1 MQSKTLVPPNGVQ
14 RKIHKIP
21 APAKK
26 KSPEKA
32 VRKEAF
38 TIDFVCMILKQAEI
52 ITNDH
57 IATIKER
64 ENEQRRLLRRQYG
77 KNSITPITPV
87 DVISSMRLRLS
98 ANKKDVLTE
107 NIIMNALASY
117 WKLPFLKI
125 DLSKLRASE
134 VTAKLSEPFARKHLA
149 VPVLPSKTM
158 LLVAFVN
165 PLDIEAMEAI
175 KKATKMDVRPVI
187 STKSD
192 ILRAIE
198 RCYAEKRSKDTTR
211 RNRDNF
217 RTFIRA
223 ATKDLPNAYATKEEP
238 ILRPGDTGQYEE
250 KHIVKAVNSLLHYAV
265 DQRASDIHIEPKR
278 EFSVIRL
285 RIDGFLH
292 EFDHIPLEVHTSFVV
307 RLKALAGLHIAEKR
321 KPQDGSF
328 QANFHEKDLEFRIAT
343 MPVAFGEKIMIRA
356 LDPTMLLQRV
366 EELGLSREGL
376 RIYRSLLSYNNGM
389 ILVTGPTGSGKT
401 TTLYSTLNTLAERAI
416 NITTI
421 EDPVELVHEDF
432 NQIAVQ
438 PAVGLTFGT
447 AIRHI
452 VRQASDVIMVGEV
465 RDEETAENA
474 FKAALTG
481 HLVISTLH
489 TNDAPSTVV
498 RLADMGVQPSLMET
512 ALLGV
517 VSQRLVRKVCDM
529 CGEPYRPAPEELQ
542 AMGLT
547 EEDIAGFPIRKG
559 FGCDQCRET
568 GYLGRTAIFELMP
581 ITEGVKN
588 QIHNNAAAHIIKK
601 VAIQEGMRTLRD
613 SAIAKLKAG
622 ITSPEEVLRVIGGFD
637 LALVGDEN
645 WSL

>member
-1 MQSKTLVPPNGVQ
+1 MQSKTVIPANGVQ

-21 APAKK
+21 APAPKK
-26 KSPEKA
+26 LPEKS

-38 TIDFVCMILKQAEI
+38 TVDFVCMILKQSKI
-52 ITNDH
+52 ITNEH

-64 ENEQRRLLRRQYG
+64 ENEQRRMLQRQYG
-77 KNSITPITPV
+77 KNSTTPITAV

-98 ANKKDVLTE
+98 SNKKDVLTE
-107 NIIMNALASY
+107 NIIMNTLASH

-125 DLSKLRASE
+125 ELSKLQPSE
-134 VTAKLSEPFARKHLA
+134 LTAKLSEPFARKHLA

-158 LLVAFVN
+158 LLVALVN
-165 PLDIEAMEAI
+165 PMDVEVLEAI
-175 KKATKMDVRPVI
+175 KKSTKMNVRPVI

-198 RCYAEKRSKDTTR
+198 RCYAEKRSEETTR
-211 RNRDNF
+211 KNRKNF
-217 RTFIRA
+217 RSFIRA
-223 ATKDLPNAYATKEEP
+223 ATKDLPNAYASKEEP
-238 ILRPGDTGQYEE
+238 ILHPGDTGQYEE
-250 KHIVKAVNSLLHYAV
+250 KHIVKAVNSLLHYAI

-278 EFSVIRL
+278 EYSIIRL

-292 EFDHIPLEVHTSFVV
+292 EFDRIPLEVHNSFVV
-307 RLKALAGLHIAEKR
+307 RLKALAGMHIAEKR

-328 QANFHEKDLEFRIAT
+328 QANFHEKDIEFRIAT
-343 MPVAFGEKIMIRA
+343 MPMAFGEKIMIRP
-356 LDPTMLLQRV
+356 LDPTMLLQQIGG
-366 EELGLSREGL
+366 LGLAREEL
-376 RIYRSLLSYNNGM
+376 RIYRSLLSHNNGM

-401 TTLYSTLNTLAERAI
+401 TTLYSTMNSLAERAI

-421 EDPVELVHEDF
+421 EDPVELAHEGL

-452 VRQASDVIMVGEV
+452 VRQASDVIVVGEI
-465 RDEETAENA
+465 RDQETAENA

-498 RLADMGVQPSLMET
+498 RLADMNVQPSLMET

-517 VSQRLVRKVCDM
+517 VSQRLVRKVCDL
-529 CGEPYRPAPEELQ
+529 CGEPYRPSPGELQ
-542 AMGLT
+542 AMGLS

-559 FGCDQCRET
+559 FGCEQCRET
-568 GYLGRTAIFELMP
+568 GYSGRIAIFELMP

-588 QIHNNAAAHIIKK
+588 QIHNSEAAHVIKK
-601 VAIQEGMRTLRD
+601 VAIQEGMQTLQD
-613 SAIAKLKAG
+613 SAIAKFKAG
-622 ITSPEEVLRVIGGFD
+622 ITSSEEVLRVIGGFD
-637 LALVGDEN
+637 LDLLEDEA
-645 WSL
+645 

>member
-1 MQSKTLVPPNGVQ
+1 MQSNTVIPKNGVQ
-14 RKIHKIP
+14 RNVHKVS
-21 APAKK
+21 APARKK
-26 KSPEKA
+26 PLEKA

-38 TIDFVCMILKQAEI
+38 TIDFVCMVLKQAQV
-52 ITNDH
+52 ITNEH

-87 DVISSMRLRLS
+87 DIISSMRLRL
-98 ANKKDVLTE
+98 AHDTKDILTE
-107 NIIMNALASY
+107 KRIMNVLASH

-125 DLSKLRASE
+125 DLSKLKASE
-134 VTAKLSEPFARKHLA
+134 LTAKLSEPFARKHLA

-158 LLVAFVN
+158 LLVALVN
-165 PLDIEAMEAI
+165 PMDAEALEAI
-175 KKATKMDVRPVI
+175 RKATKMNIRPVI
-187 STKSD
+187 SAKSD

-198 RCYAEKRSKDTTR
+198 RCYAEKRSEETTR
-211 RNRDNF
+211 KNRNNF
-217 RTFIRA
+217 RNFIRA
-223 ATKDLPNAYATKEEP
+223 ATKDLPNAYAAKEEP

-250 KHIVKAVNSLLHYAV
+250 KHIVKAVNSLLHYAI

-278 EFSVIRL
+278 EYSVIRL

-292 EFDHIPLEVHTSFVV
+292 EFDHIPLEVHNSFVV

-356 LDPTMLLQRV
+356 LDPTMLLQKV
-366 EELGLSREGL
+366 EELGFTREGL
-376 RIYRSLLSYNNGM
+376 RTYRSLLSYNNGM
-389 ILVTGPTGSGKT
+389 ILATGPTGSGKT

-421 EDPVELVHEDF
+421 EDPVELVHEGF

-452 VRQASDVIMVGEV
+452 VRQASDVIMVGEI
-465 RDEETAENA
+465 RDQETAENA

-512 ALLGV
+512 VLLGV
-517 VSQRLVRKVCDM
+517 VSQRLVRKICDM
-529 CGEPYRPAPEELQ
+529 CGEPYKPSAEELQ

-547 EEDIAGFPIRKG
+547 EEDIAGFPIRRG
-559 FGCDQCRET
+559 FGCEKCRET
-568 GYLGRTAIFELMP
+568 GYYRRTAIFELMP

-588 QIHNNAAAHIIKK
+588 QIHSQSAAHIIKK
-601 VAIQEGMRTLRD
+601 VAIQEGMQTLRD
-613 SAIAKLKAG
+613 SAIAKLKSG
-622 ITSPEEVLRVIGGFD
+622 LTSTEEVLRVIGGFD
-637 LALVGDEN
+637 LTLIGDEG
-645 WSL
+645 